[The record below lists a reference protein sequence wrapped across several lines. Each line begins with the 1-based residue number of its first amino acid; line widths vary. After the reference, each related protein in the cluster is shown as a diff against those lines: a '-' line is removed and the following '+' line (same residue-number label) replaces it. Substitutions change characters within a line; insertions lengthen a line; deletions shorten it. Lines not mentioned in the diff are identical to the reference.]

1 MINKNKDRGITLVA
15 LVITIII
22 LLILATI
29 SIQSLTNTGL
39 FKNAQKAKDET
50 QNAAE
55 NQEKTLNEYED
66 ELNKYISGNVKTLQA
81 DGSWNS
87 SKKVNSPQ
95 LMEGM
100 TGIYWDETGTE
111 TEVNVDNQ
119 DKWYDY
125 SAQKWANAVTKDSN
139 ENVTGYWVWIPRY
152 AYKIE
157 TNRYTNTVGKISV
170 KFLQGTTNKD
180 ESNAEIS
187 TTYPE
192 TTGATMSAFVVHPSF
207 TNGTSNHFMNGEWDK
222 EISGYWVAK
231 YPAGFQANTITNNN
245 GALSTTISNSSDT
258 VVYSD
263 KKYTS
268 YHASMTTNA
277 LSQNLTSSGYASQK
291 LSYPVFKP
299 LTYAYNNIS
308 TGDAY
313 TISKEIASASSF
325 YGLNSTKTDSHQ
337 MKNSEWGAVAYLTQS
352 SYGRNGTEIS
362 LNNYYTT
369 ESSPWRTAIT
379 GMCTNGTSGSK
390 STTLGNAYN
399 TTVGV
404 KGSSTANVTGIYDLN
419 GCVWERTAAYISNG
433 NASLSSYGKSYANT
447 TANAN
452 GYQTLSTKW
461 ATVYPYNSSDSN
473 TNNYSI
479 YSGKKSTIYGF
490 GDAVLETSTTGSGS
504 TSWNGDF
511 SCFPNTS
518 RPFFIRG
525 GYYSDTS
532 YAGLF
537 VFNYYNGDPYF
548 SYGFRS
554 VLVIK

>member
-55 NQEKTLNEYED
+55 NQAKILNEYED
-66 ELNKYISGNVKTLQA
+66 ELNKYISGNKKTLQA

-87 SKKVNSPQ
+87 TKKVNSPQ

-125 SAQKWANAVTKDSN
+125 SAQKWANAVTKDIN
-139 ENVTGYWVWIPRY
+139 GNVTGYWVWIPRY

-192 TTGATMSAFVVHPSF
+192 TTGATMSAYVVHPSF
-207 TNGTSNHFMNGEWDK
+207 INGTSNHYMNGEWDK

-245 GALSTTISNSSDT
+245 GTLSTTISNSSDT
-258 VVYSD
+258 VVYSN
-263 KKYTS
+263 KNYTS
-268 YHASMTTNA
+268 YHANMTTNA

-433 NASLSSYGKSYANT
+433 NASLSSYGQSYANT